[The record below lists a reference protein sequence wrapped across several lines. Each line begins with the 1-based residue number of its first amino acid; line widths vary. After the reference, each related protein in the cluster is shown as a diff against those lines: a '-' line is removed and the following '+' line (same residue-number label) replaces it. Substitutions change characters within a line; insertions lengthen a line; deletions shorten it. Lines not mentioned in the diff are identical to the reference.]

1 MSKNSKPHQSKSSAK
16 PSGRQAID
24 PLLVR
29 LEQLDS
35 RRPGSPLPPPKSS
48 QSAAPAAT
56 ASSSN
61 KAGAAPM
68 KVVSSTKVLTSTPS
82 ARIPIQGANATQ
94 QAKLQAAAERA
105 AAARAGAKPV
115 GRRAKPARASKMA
128 ALAMSAVTT
137 VGLAAM
143 FANQN
148 STTDSVILTGGT
160 VAAGAGAAVP
170 AAAPTTAPGAAV
182 PAAPPTTVAAAPA
195 ATSIA
200 DGTYVGGA
208 SQNRWGVVQVQA
220 VYAGGQLTDV
230 QILSYPNDRNTSVR
244 INQYALPILIGD
256 SISAQSAN
264 INGVSGATYTS
275 RSYVKSLQ
283 SAIDAAKAASG
294 VAG

>member
-1 MSKNSKPHQSKSSAK
+1 MSKNSKPHQSKSNAK

-35 RRPGSPLPPPKSS
+35 RRPGSPLPPPKPS
-48 QSAAPAAT
+48 QSAAT
-56 ASSSN
+56 GSSAS
-61 KAGAAPM
+61 KAGAAPT

-115 GRRAKPARASKMA
+115 GRRAKPARTSKMA

-143 FANQN
+143 FANQD

-160 VAAGAGAAVP
+160 VAAGAGASTVP
-170 AAAPTTAPGAAV
+170 TTVAGATGNTVAAA
-182 PAAPPTTVAAAPA
+182 PTTVAAAPA

-230 QILSYPNDRNTSVR
+230 QILSYPNDRNTSIR
-244 INQYALPILIGD
+244 INQYALPILISD
-256 SISAQSAN
+256 SVSAQSAD
-264 INGVSGATYTS
+264 INGVGGATYTS
-275 RSYVKSLQ
+275 RSYVQSLQ

-294 VAG
+294 VTG